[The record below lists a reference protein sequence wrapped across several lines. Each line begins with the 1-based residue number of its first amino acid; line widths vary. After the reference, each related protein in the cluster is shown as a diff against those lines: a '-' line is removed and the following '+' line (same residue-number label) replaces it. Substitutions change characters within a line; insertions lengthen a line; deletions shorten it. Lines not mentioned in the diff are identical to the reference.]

1 MTGAGGEGAPW
12 YIVPAPMDPAQG
24 MDRQAEAALVAAA
37 KGGDAEAYGRL
48 VGACQRPLYAYALRL
63 TADPHLAED
72 LCQEALLKGYRAIG
86 GFSGGSALA
95 TWLYRI
101 LHNTWLDHVRR
112 EARTASLGDAGE
124 DDEAGEPP
132 VLAREAVA
140 RFQDETRGTDLRD
153 RLERALAEI
162 SPTFREVVVLRDVQG
177 HAYEEIAEITG
188 TAVGTV
194 KSRLARAREQL
205 RALLAEAGQEAGG
218 RRP

>member
-1 MTGAGGEGAPW
+1 MDAP
-12 YIVPAPMDPAQG
+12 PG
-24 MDRQAEAALVAAA
+24 MDRATETALVAAA
-37 KGGDAEAYGRL
+37 KGGDADAYGRL
-48 VGACQRPLYAYALRL
+48 VAVCQRPLFAYALRL

-86 GFSGGSALA
+86 GFSGGSALS

-112 EARTASLGDAGE
+112 EGRSAPLADGAEDDGE
-124 DDEAGEPP
+124 DPP

-140 RFQDETRGTDLRD
+140 RFHDDTRGADLRE
-153 RLERALAEI
+153 RLEKALAAV
-162 SPTFREVVVLRDVQG
+162 SPVFREVVVLRDVQG
-177 HAYEEIAEITG
+177 HAYDEIAEITG

-205 RALLAEAGQEAGG
+205 RALLSDPEAPGGAPAGAKSAAVKKG
-218 RRP
+218 

>member
-1 MTGAGGEGAPW
+1 MDAPS
-12 YIVPAPMDPAQG
+12 G
-24 MDRQAEAALVAAA
+24 MDRATEAALVAAA
-37 KGGDAEAYGRL
+37 RGGDAEAYGRL

-86 GFSGGSALA
+86 GFAGGSALS

-112 EARTASLGDAGE
+112 EGRTGSLGESEGDEGE
-124 DDEAGEPP
+124 DPP
-132 VLAREAVA
+132 ILAREAVA
-140 RFQDETRGTDLRD
+140 RFHDETRGAALRA
-153 RLERALAEI
+153 RLEQAMGEI
-162 SPTFREVVVLRDVQG
+162 SPVFREVVILRDVQG

-205 RALLAEAGQEAGG
+205 RALLSESDREAGT
-218 RRP
+218 RPAVKKG

>member
-1 MTGAGGEGAPW
+1 MDAPE
-12 YIVPAPMDPAQG
+12 G
-24 MDRQAEAALVAAA
+24 MDRATEAALVEAAR
-37 KGGDAEAYGRL
+37 GGDAEAYGRL
-48 VGACQRPLYAYALRL
+48 VGVCQRPLFAYALRL

-86 GFSGGSALA
+86 GFSGGSALS

-112 EARTASLGDAGE
+112 AGRTASLGESEEDDGE
-124 DDEAGEPP
+124 DPP

-140 RFQDETRGTDLRD
+140 RFQDETRGAALRE
-153 RLERALAEI
+153 RLERALGEI
-162 SPTFREVVVLRDVQG
+162 SPVFREVVVLRDVQG

-188 TAVGTV
+188 TPVGTV

-205 RALLAEAGQEAGG
+205 RALLSESDREAGT
-218 RRP
+218 RPAARKG